1 MNMILFQVS
10 LNSDPLKKKTTE
22 NTMSHLYFNEDC
34 DHSEENRSDNEDF
47 HSTILH
53 HRNKLNIFALH
64 LLIYYIKDQSRK
76 S

>member
-10 LNSDPLKKKTTE
+10 LNFDPVKKTTTE

-47 HSTILH
+47 NSTILH
-53 HRNKLNIFALH
+53 HKTN
-64 LLIYYIKDQSRK
+64 
-76 S
+76 